1 MSERYRKVWAVL
13 GVVIV
18 AVSLLFRWQFAV
30 GYVIGA
36 AVSRL
41 LFWRNETFWS
51 DVLDTRV
58 PVGGGG
64 HFMVNYLL
72 MALAMIPGA
81 LFPRYINIFGC
92 ALGLISVKLAIVL
105 SETVGKKEEDHDRS
119 E

>member
-1 MSERYRKVWAVL
+1 MIDGFWKKWTVL
-13 GVVIV
+13 GAVIV
-18 AVSLLFRWQFAV
+18 VVSLFFRWQFAV

-36 AVSRL
+36 AVSWL

>member
-1 MSERYRKVWAVL
+1 MSEHVRRVWVVL
-13 GVVIV
+13 IAAIV
-18 AVSLLFRWQFAV
+18 AVSLFFSLQFCA
-30 GYVIGA
+30 GFVIGA
-36 AVSRL
+36 IGSRL

>member
-1 MSERYRKVWAVL
+1 
-13 GVVIV
+13 
-18 AVSLLFRWQFAV
+18 
-30 GYVIGA
+30 
-36 AVSRL
+36 
-41 LFWRNETFWS
+41 
-51 DVLDTRV
+51 
-58 PVGGGG
+58 VGGGG

-105 SETVGKKEEDHDRS
+105 NEMTGKKEEDHDRS